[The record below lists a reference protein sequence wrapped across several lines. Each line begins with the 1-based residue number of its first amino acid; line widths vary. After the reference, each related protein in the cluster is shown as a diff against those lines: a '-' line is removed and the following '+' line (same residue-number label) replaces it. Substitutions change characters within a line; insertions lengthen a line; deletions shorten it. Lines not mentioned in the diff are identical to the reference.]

1 SKTYHW
7 KSVGESKF
15 QVEEIAEIQR
25 GTKVY
30 FKVKDEHKEYCSPYI
45 VKNILKKYSNFVD
58 FPIFVNGEEVNTV
71 SALWHKPKDQLK
83 EDELNEFYKFIS
95 NDLQPP
101 LGYLH
106 LSMEGNINFKALI
119 FIPETTPQS
128 LFQDVLEKSVQ
139 LYANR
144 IFIQDDCKEL
154 LPDYLKFVKGVVDT
168 EDLPLNVSRE
178 VVQASPITSKIRS
191 IITTKILNLLEDWS
205 ENDKIKYEKFYT
217 NFGSLFKTGVNSDYS
232 NKEKILDL
240 LRFETSEKPK
250 GELISFKDYV
260 KRMADDQKEIY
271 YMLGDHREVLEK
283 NPNLELFKKK
293 GIEVLFLTDPV
304 DIFTIP
310 YIFDYDK
317 KPLKSIDK
325 ADLNLENEKTDGTL
339 TDEDS
344 LNTESSKS
352 IIEIFKETLGDKVE
366 DVIVS
371 KRLVDSAITLVVGQQ
386 GLDPQMEKIMQVMDK
401 SFTVSKRILEINMSH
416 PVIKNLSK
424 IYNSDNKNPI
434 LQKSILQLYEGAML
448 LEGKMTSPADFVKR
462 MTEFIEIATK

>member
-1 SKTYHW
+1 
-7 KSVGESKF
+7 
-15 QVEEIAEIQR
+15 
-25 GTKVY
+25 
-30 FKVKDEHKEYCSPYI
+30 
-45 VKNILKKYSNFVD
+45 
-58 FPIFVNGEEVNTV
+58 
-71 SALWHKPKDQLK
+71 
-83 EDELNEFYKFIS
+83 
-95 NDLQPP
+95 
-101 LGYLH
+101 